1 MVAPMRRRVALPFL
15 RAAFK
20 ISERRACAVLVVNR
34 KSVRYQSVKT
44 DVPALRARIKDIAA
58 TRVRYGYPRIHILLR
73 REGWIVNRKR
83 VYRIY
88 REEGLAMR
96 LKPPRRRKSAVVRST
111 RPIADV
117 VNHTWSMDFMA
128 DNLADGRKIRLLTIV
143 DNFSRECLALDVANG
158 FKGTDVAQALT
169 RIVDKRGRPRQ
180 IRCDNGPEFISK
192 ALDQWAYWN
201 KVELD
206 FSRPGKPTDNAFIE
220 SFNGRVRQEL
230 LNASWF
236 ETLDQAREMTSAWR
250 AEYNDQRPHRSLGNA
265 SPREFARAHATATS
279 EAGNF

>member
-1 MVAPMRRRVALPFL
+1 MVAPMRRRFALPYL
-15 RAAFK
+15 CKAYRV
-20 ISERRACAVLVVNR
+20 SERRACRVAVVNR
-34 KSVRYQSVKT
+34 STVQYRSVKT
-44 DVPALRARIKDIAA
+44 DVPALRARINEIAA
-58 TRVRYGYPRIHILLR
+58 TRVRYGYPRIHVLLR

-88 REEGLAMR
+88 REEGLSMR
-96 LKPPRRRKSAVVRST
+96 LKTPRRRKSAVVRT
-111 RPIADV
+111 ERPVASA
-117 VNHTWSMDFMA
+117 VNQTWSMDFMA

-143 DNFSRECLALDVANG
+143 DNFSRECLALDVAAG
-158 FKGTDVAQALT
+158 FKGGDVAHALT
-169 RIVDKRGRPRQ
+169 RIVAERGRPLC

-201 KVELD
+201 KVQLD

-236 ETLDQAREMTSAWR
+236 ESLEQAREMTAHWR
-250 AEYNDQRPHRSLGNA
+250 TEYNNHRPHRSLGNS
-265 SPREFARAHATATS
+265 SPAEFARAHENIAS
-279 EAGNF
+279 